1 MRIYAHFTAL
11 LALLACVV
19 SPAGARGLPTPP
31 PEADLVPIVLLA
43 DLSSGQVLYARNAD
57 RRFIP
62 ASITK
67 VMTLYT
73 AFEMI
78 DAGKLKP
85 QQVLAYRPETFAQ
98 WQRKGSTMFLP
109 QDARVSVDQLLR
121 GIATVSANDGSI
133 VLAEGAAGSVENW
146 TALMNANAR
155 AIGMVN
161 SHFGTPNGWPDEG
174 RTFVSARDLVTLAQA
189 MIERHP
195 TLYRH
200 YVGKPA
206 MTYVGITQRNHDPLI
221 GRVAGADGIK
231 TGFTNQAGYGFLGSA
246 QRGGRRLA
254 VVVAGAEH
262 YRDRDKAARAMIE
275 WGFDAFERRL
285 LLPEGK
291 SIASAKVQD
300 GTSRTVD
307 LVAHGPI
314 VATVPKGTDPEVVLM
329 LHYDGPLRAPFAA
342 GDKIAELEIA
352 VAGMPPGRIS
362 LLAQR
367 DVGEAGVFHRIVNS
381 IMGLF
386 V

>member
-1 MRIYAHFTAL
+1 LRISAHFLTL
-11 LALLACVV
+11 LALLTCLAG
-19 SPAGARGLPTPP
+19 PAGARGVPTFP
-31 PEADLVPIVLLA
+31 PESDSVPIVLLM

-85 QQVLAYRPETFAQ
+85 QQVMAYRPESFAE
-98 WQRKGSTMFLP
+98 WRRKGSTMFLE

-174 RTFVSARDLVTLAQA
+174 RTFVSARDLVALAQA
-189 MIERHP
+189 MIERHSA
-195 TLYRH
+195 LYRR
-200 YVGKPA
+200 YIGRPA
-206 MTYVGITQRNHDPLI
+206 LTYGGITQRNHDPLI
-221 GRVAGADGIK
+221 GHVAGADGIK

-246 QRGGRRLA
+246 ERGGRRLA

-262 YRDRDKAARAMIE
+262 HRDRDKAARAMIE
-275 WGFDAFERRL
+275 WGFGAFEQRL
-285 LLPEGK
+285 LLAKGK
-291 SIASAKVQD
+291 SIAAARVQG
-300 GTSRTVD
+300 GTARSVD
-307 LVAHGPI
+307 LVARGPI
-314 VATVPKGTDPEVVLM
+314 VATVPKGTNPQVVLR
-329 LHYDGPLRAPFAA
+329 LHYEGPIRAPFAA
-342 GDKIAELEIA
+342 GDKLAELEIV

-362 LLAQR
+362 LLAAH
-367 DVGEAGVFHRIVNS
+367 DVGKAGVFYRIVNAV
-381 IMGLF
+381 MGLF
-386 V
+386 T

>member
-1 MRIYAHFTAL
+1 MRIYAQFATL
-11 LALLACVV
+11 LALLTCLA
-19 SPAGARGLPTPP
+19 SPAGARGMPAPP
-31 PEADLVPIVLLA
+31 PEADLVPIVLLT

-67 VMTLYT
+67 VMTLFT

-78 DAGKLKP
+78 DAGKLRP
-85 QQVLAYRPETFAQ
+85 QQVMDYRPESFAQ
-98 WQRKGSTMFLP
+98 WRRKGSTMFLP

-121 GIATVSANDGSI
+121 GIATVSANDGAI

-146 TALMNANAR
+146 TALMNAKAR

-189 MIERHP
+189 MIERHHALYRRYIGRP
-195 TLYRH
+195 TL
-200 YVGKPA
+200 
-206 MTYVGITQRNHDPLI
+206 TYGGITQRNHDPLI
-221 GRVAGADGIK
+221 GHVPGADGIK

-275 WGFDAFERRL
+275 WGFDAFEQRL
-285 LLPEGK
+285 LVPKGQ
-291 SIASAKVQD
+291 SIALARVQD
-300 GTSRTVD
+300 GTARSVD
-307 LVAHGPI
+307 LVARGPI
-314 VATVPKGTDPEVVLM
+314 VATLPRGTDPDVMLT
-329 LHYDGPLRAPFAA
+329 LHYDGPVRAPFAA
-342 GDKIAELEIA
+342 GDKLAELEIA

-362 LLAQR
+362 LLAQHG
-367 DVGEAGVFHRIVNS
+367 VSKAGVFHRIVNG
-381 IMGLF
+381 IMSLF
-386 V
+386 A

>member
-1 MRIYAHFTAL
+1 M
-11 LALLACVV
+11 
-19 SPAGARGLPTPP
+19 PDPP
-31 PEADLVPIVLLA
+31 PEADLVPIVLLV

-67 VMTLYT
+67 VMTLFT

-78 DAGKLKP
+78 DAGKLGP
-85 QQVLAYRPETFAQ
+85 QQVMAYRPESFAE
-98 WQRKGSTMFLP
+98 WRRKGSTMFLE

-133 VLAEGAAGSVENW
+133 VLAEGAAGSVESW

-155 AIGMVN
+155 AIGMAN

-189 MIERHP
+189 MIERHSALYRRYIGRP
-195 TLYRH
+195 TL
-200 YVGKPA
+200 
-206 MTYVGITQRNHDPLI
+206 TYGGITQRNHDPLI

-246 QRGGRRLA
+246 QRAGRRLA

-275 WGFDAFERRL
+275 WGFDAFEQRL
-285 LLPEGK
+285 LLPKGQ
-291 SIASAKVQD
+291 SIASARVQD
-300 GTSRTVD
+300 GTARSVN
-307 LVAHGPI
+307 LVAFGPI
-314 VATVPKGTDPEVVLM
+314 VATVPRGTDPEVMLT
-329 LHYDGPLRAPFAA
+329 LHYDGPVRAPFAA
-342 GDKIAELEIA
+342 GDKLAELEIA
-352 VAGMPPGRIS
+352 VAGMPTGRIS
-362 LLAQR
+362 LHAQH
-367 DVGEAGVFHRIVNS
+367 DVGEAGMFHRIFNS
-381 IMGLF
+381 VMGLF
-386 V
+386 A